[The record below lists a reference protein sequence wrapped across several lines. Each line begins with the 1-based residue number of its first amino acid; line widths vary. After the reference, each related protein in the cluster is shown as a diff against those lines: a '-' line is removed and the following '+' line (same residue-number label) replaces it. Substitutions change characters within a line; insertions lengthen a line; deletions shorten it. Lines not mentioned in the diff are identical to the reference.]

1 MDVDLE
7 HLRRWIGR
15 TEANAEP
22 LTAALAGR
30 FLATLDRD
38 VGIEDGQAAPLLIH
52 LCLTQPAARASELGP
67 DGHPG
72 RGGFLPPVPLPNRM
86 WAGGAFRFIAP
97 LRVGSL
103 VTRRS
108 RIMDVQLKQGR
119 SGPLCFVTV
128 EHEMSGDGALAV
140 VETQDIVYRAVTD
153 AASASAPPSAPAGS
167 HHRLIEAGATLLFR
181 YSALTFNGHRIH
193 YDQPYATTQEG
204 YPGLVVHGPLQATLL
219 AHLAQDLRGAPPR
232 EFRFRSLSPLFNNAA
247 FGLHAVDDEASMS
260 LWTARDGG
268 PVAMQATAFW

>member
-7 HLRRWIGR
+7 HLRHWIGR
-15 TEANAEP
+15 TEASVEP
-22 LTAALAGR
+22 LTAALAER

-38 VGIEDGQAAPLLIH
+38 GGIEDGQVTPPLIH
-52 LCLTQPAARASELGP
+52 LCLTQPAARSSELGP
-67 DGHPG
+67 DGHPA

-97 LRVGSL
+97 LRVGSS

-108 RIMDVQLKQGR
+108 RILDVQLKQGR

-128 EHEMSGDGALAV
+128 EHEISCDGALAV
-140 VETQDIVYRAVTD
+140 VETQDIVYRGSTA
-153 AASASAPPSAPAGS
+153 AASVTAAPPAPSGA
-167 HHRLIEAGATLLFR
+167 HRRQIEAGATLLFR

-193 YDQPYATTQEG
+193 YDRPYATTQEG

-232 EFRFRSLSPLFNNAA
+232 EFWFRSLSPLFDNTGFN
-247 FGLHAVDDEASMS
+247 LHAVDDGASMS